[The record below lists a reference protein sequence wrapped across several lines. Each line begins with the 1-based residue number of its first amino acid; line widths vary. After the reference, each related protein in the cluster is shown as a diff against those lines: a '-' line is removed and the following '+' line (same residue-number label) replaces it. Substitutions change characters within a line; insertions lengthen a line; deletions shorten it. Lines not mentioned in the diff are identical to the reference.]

1 MPGGLPAVVNNAV
14 VLTEEGDMKVSDILS
29 RLDDVRQCISL
40 LSDLKEG
47 TMTDGQIEG
56 LADNIEEHLEAYI
69 ELLLNK
75 EVK

>member
-1 MPGGLPAVVNNAV
+1 
-14 VLTEEGDMKVSDILS
+14 MKVSDILS

-40 LSDLKEG
+40 LSDLKDG
-47 TMTDGQIEG
+47 TMTDGRIEG
-56 LADNIEEHLEAYI
+56 LADDIEEHLEAYI

>member
-1 MPGGLPAVVNNAV
+1 
-14 VLTEEGDMKVSDILS
+14 MKVSDILS

-56 LADNIEEHLEAYI
+56 LADDIEEHLEAYI

>member
-1 MPGGLPAVVNNAV
+1 MPRGLTAAVHDAI
-14 VLTEEGDMKVSDILS
+14 VLMEEDDMKVSDILS

-40 LSDLKEG
+40 LGDLKEG

-56 LADNIEEHLEAYI
+56 LADDIEEHLEAYI

>member
-1 MPGGLPAVVNNAV
+1 
-14 VLTEEGDMKVSDILS
+14 MKVSDILS
-29 RLDDVRQCISL
+29 RLDDIRQCISL

-56 LADNIEEHLEAYI
+56 LADDIEEHLEAYI

>member
-1 MPGGLPAVVNNAV
+1 
-14 VLTEEGDMKVSDILS
+14 MKVSDILS

-40 LSDLKEG
+40 LGDLKEG

-56 LADNIEEHLEAYI
+56 LADDIEEHLEAYI

>member
-1 MPGGLPAVVNNAV
+1 
-14 VLTEEGDMKVSDILS
+14 MKVSDILS
-29 RLDDVRQCISL
+29 RLDDVRNCISL
-40 LSDLKEG
+40 LTDLREG

-56 LADNIEEHLEAYI
+56 LVDDIEDHLEAYI